1 MTLLENL
8 SKISV
13 VNSYN
18 FRKKIYLCTAI
29 AAGVYFLVIFAK
41 KEGEY
46 RKILPFFIIFELF
59 LIENQKKRKI
69 LCGYRKILFI
79 FAQ

>member
-1 MTLLENL
+1 M
-8 SKISV
+8 
-13 VNSYN
+13 
-18 FRKKIYLCTAI
+18 
-29 AAGVYFLVIFAK
+29 VIFAK

-46 RKILPFFIIFELF
+46 RKILLFFIIFELF

>member
-1 MTLLENL
+1 MSDSSFKNRN
-8 SKISV
+8 I
-13 VNSYN
+13 
-18 FRKKIYLCTAI
+18 
-29 AAGVYFLVIFAK
+29 LVFV
-41 KEGEY
+41 
-46 RKILPFFIIFELF
+46 FELF

>member
-1 MTLLENL
+1 
-8 SKISV
+8 V
-13 VNSYN
+13 
-18 FRKKIYLCTAI
+18 KKWD
-29 AAGVYFLVIFAK
+29 
-41 KEGEY
+41 ESSEM
-46 RKILPFFIIFELF
+46 LPFFMIFELF